1 MPPRDDFIGLS
12 FDALS
17 LDEAMSHVV
26 DLSRGLQFTFVVTP
40 NVDHAIK
47 LSQAHVDTPVRL
59 GYSKASLVLCDS
71 RILSGLARLFG
82 VTLSLVPGSDLTRE
96 MFARA
101 LKPGDSVAI
110 VGGDEMML
118 AELRRRYPGITYHQ
132 HIPPMGFINNELA
145 RADAAGFI
153 EDSRAQYVFLAVGF
167 PQSEILA
174 ADVIDRGKAVGVGLC
189 IGASIEFIVGIK
201 QRAPLWMQK
210 LSLEWLFRLL
220 SEPRRLWR
228 RYLVEGPRIFAL
240 VLRWRITGRGV

>member
-12 FDALS
+12 IDALS
-17 LDEAMSHVV
+17 LDEAMSRIV
-26 DLSRGLQFTFVVTP
+26 DLSQGSQFTFVVTP

-47 LSQAHVDTPVRL
+47 LSQADVHAAFRYA
-59 GYSKASLVLCDS
+59 YSKASLILCDS

-101 LKPGDSVAI
+101 LGPGDSVAI
-110 VGGDEMML
+110 IGGDAMML
-118 AELRRRYPGITYHQ
+118 AELQRRYPGITYHQ
-132 HIPPMGFINNELA
+132 HVPPMGFINNERA
-145 RADAAGFI
+145 RAEAAAFI
-153 EDSRAQYVFLAVGF
+153 EDSRAHYVFLAVGS
-167 PQSEILA
+167 PQGEILA
-174 ADVIDRGKAVGVGLC
+174 ADVVDRGKAIGVGLC

-228 RYLVEGPRIFAL
+228 RYLVEGPAIFAL
-240 VLRWRITGRGV
+240 VLRWRMTGRGV